1 MCRTCKDAL
10 VENLATFSQTESKLN
25 FDQINDMQQLTIY
38 IDLTL
43 VQHWHLNIKLN
54 AIQPRQ
60 KTTLKPE
67 EQYKGGERNP
77 HASFNVSPNHCQ
89 FDF

>member
-43 VQHWHLNIKLN
+43 VQHWHLNI
-54 AIQPRQ
+54 
-60 KTTLKPE
+60 
-67 EQYKGGERNP
+67 
-77 HASFNVSPNHCQ
+77 
-89 FDF
+89 